1 MTAGELTFDHL
12 GKWITVSGLPGW
24 SVRGGLV
31 AVAHRGPNFPGAVGF
46 RTVLTIALD
55 QPDSELVTI
64 TVSPDLDVVVD
75 A

>member
-1 MTAGELTFDHL
+1 M
-12 GKWITVSGLPGW
+12 
-24 SVRGGLV
+24 RGGLV